1 MVLRITVRLS
11 SVCLGLL
18 LVAPAA
24 IGYIHFSP
32 MTLPKMCKESHQ
44 IRLLKIDK
52 LDKEKGV
59 ILFEMVTSLKG
70 VQPQIDSFKHKIRID
85 AEKTKP
91 ILDWAKE
98 GKTAVMFSIE
108 AKRGDLMI
116 GIGYVFIDEYCYT
129 VDYNSAGKY
138 WLMIRAEPGMSAC
151 YHGSVKRLREA
162 VKDTLEGK
170 AVKVPVKVP
179 DAKDD
184 FNKRYK
190 EINDVI
196 SEREKNR

>member
-1 MVLRITVRLS
+1 MSIRVAVRLS
-11 SVCLGLL
+11 SVSLGML

-32 MTLPKMCKESHQ
+32 MTLQKMCKESHQ
-44 IRLLKIDK
+44 IRLLKVEK
-52 LDKEKGV
+52 FDKEKGV
-59 ILFEMVTSLKG
+59 ILLGMVTSLKG
-70 VQPQIDSFKHKIRID
+70 VQPQIDSFEHKIRTD
-85 AEKTKP
+85 AEKAKP

-98 GKTAVMFSIE
+98 GKTAVMFFIE

-162 VKDTLEGK
+162 VKDTLDGK
-170 AVKVPVKVP
+170 AVNVPVKVP

-190 EINDVI
+190 EINDVMK
-196 SEREKNR
+196 KNR